1 MTEETIKHLES
12 ILNYVK
18 GELIRSCSDEDAIL
32 YSNWIKSLI
41 VDTIKNDKELKIN
54 SEIRFEKQKEKTDYK
69 KIKQLKTKKKK
80 YEHTNYNHN
89 LKVGDI
95 VYVNYGY
102 GYCGELST
110 GHYGIIMS
118 EIINNM
124 YFVITLSS
132 DPLNDFLFYF
142 EGLNLP
148 NSEGSKNKKSFVR
161 FEQSRFMHYRR
172 ITNITINGANI
183 YRSLTPEQVKEL
195 QKQYMLFM
203 KLGIDKENE

>member
-18 GELIRSCSDEDAIL
+18 GELIRSSSDEDTIL
-32 YSNWIKSLI
+32 YSNWIKSLL
-41 VDTIKNDKELKIN
+41 VDTIKCEKELNIN
-54 SEIRFEKQKEKTDYK
+54 SEIRFEKQKEHPDFQ
-69 KIKQLKTKKKK
+69 KINQLKKKKKK
-80 YEHTNYNHN
+80 YEHANYNHN
-89 LKVGDI
+89 LKIGDI

-124 YFVITLSS
+124 YFVVTLSS
-132 DPLNDFLFYF
+132 DPLNDFPFYF

-148 NSEGSKNKKSFVR
+148 NSEGNKDKKSYVR

-172 ITNITINGANI
+172 ITNITINGLNI
-183 YRSLTPEQVKEL
+183 YRSLSSEQIKEL
-195 QKQYMLFM
+195 KRQYMLFM
-203 KLGIDKENE
+203 KLGIDKKDA